1 MRAPEPTPALQRGW
15 RASLARYPLSTAV
28 LLVSAVLL
36 ACIAGLLLYTQ
47 RRYSSEIARLREA
60 MTQAERERAD
70 LLAAAEKH
78 RILVALELIRRQAL
92 QDREL
97 HLAVAVDSARMYLER
112 EGALLREMDVVVGPE
127 RVLESG
133 SEPVRLAVPRGTRTV
148 AALVTER
155 DVWEVPP
162 WVYRDLNLPVP
173 ADRRVRGALGRL
185 GIVLTGGT
193 VIYSRPKA
201 GPLADSSYVLPGSI
215 LVEDEDMRAIAP
227 NVKPGMTVYFY

>member
-1 MRAPEPTPALQRGW
+1 MHASELTPALRRGW
-15 RASLARYPLSTAV
+15 RALVDGYPLATALLLACAV
-28 LLVSAVLL
+28 LLTCVAGVLV
-36 ACIAGLLLYTQ
+36 YTH
-47 RRYSSEIARLREA
+47 RRYTSEIARLREA

-127 RVLESG
+127 RVLEGG
-133 SEPVRLAVPRGTRTV
+133 SEPLRLAVPRGTRTV

-155 DVWEVPP
+155 DAWEVPA
-162 WVYRDLNLPVP
+162 WVYRDLGLPVP

-193 VIYSRPKA
+193 VIYSRPKR
-201 GPLADSSYVLPGSI
+201 GPLADSSYVLPGSV